1 MLGGTVDNNSTQR
14 SQQNMEMSLR
24 STEKEHMNDIQ
35 RELKLQDIQI
45 GELQRQI
52 QELEDQNEMIR
63 NTRVRMGKLPPIEAQ
78 QQ

>member
-1 MLGGTVDNNSTQR
+1 MDNNSTQR

>member
-1 MLGGTVDNNSTQR
+1 MLGGTGDNNSTQR

-63 NTRVRMGKLPPIEAQ
+63 NSRVRMGKLPPIEAQ

>member
-1 MLGGTVDNNSTQR
+1 
-14 SQQNMEMSLR
+14 MEMSLR

-78 QQ
+78 

>member
-1 MLGGTVDNNSTQR
+1 MLGGTGDNNSTQR

-45 GELQRQI
+45 GEL
-52 QELEDQNEMIR
+52 
-63 NTRVRMGKLPPIEAQ
+63 
-78 QQ
+78 

>member
-1 MLGGTVDNNSTQR
+1 
-14 SQQNMEMSLR
+14 MEMSLR

-52 QELEDQNEMIR
+52 QELED
-63 NTRVRMGKLPPIEAQ
+63 
-78 QQ
+78 